1 MVRSPDGAR
10 SAAPSV
16 RGSWIA
22 LAGLQSSALF
32 LLAWGLL
39 RGAPPFDASDDQL
52 IAYDVDVIPLAGIAF
67 MDGA

>member
-32 LLAWGLL
+32 LLAWGAKP
-39 RGAPPFDASDDQL
+39 R
-52 IAYDVDVIPLAGIAF
+52 VVV
-67 MDGA
+67 